1 MIIKMLKERRDDPE
15 GVLCS
20 LEYDKVIAHIEA
32 QDRLLKNTRRILAA
46 SQSLLIT
53 HGILPEGN
61 HE

>member
-20 LEYDKVIAHIEA
+20 LEYNRVIALITL
-32 QDRLLKNTRRILAA
+32 QDRELKRTRKMLAA

-53 HGILPEGN
+53 HGILSGGWNE
-61 HE
+61 